1 MRIAVPLTLLVLGL
15 AACTGQAGRAAA
27 PPTGARAAAEPTA
40 AAVQASAAAPPAAA
54 AAPAPPAV
62 TTAELDALA
71 RRIFPGRYHAGC
83 GDLAACPVTDRLRA
97 RVEALSRPAAV
108 GPGPV
113 VQFCRCQNPASGMSV
128 TSEPG
133 ASGGVAHVALV
144 YGPTYTSRIDL
155 VIVRTPDGRLL
166 LDDTRCTG
174 RGADT
179 SIYAPALAGCG
190 R

>member
-15 AACTGQAGRAAA
+15 AACTGQAGGAAA
-27 PPTGARAAAEPTA
+27 PPTGARPGAAPA
-40 AAVQASAAAPPAAA
+40 AGAVQASPAAAAAA

-62 TTAELDALA
+62 TTAGLDALA
-71 RRIFPGRYHAGC
+71 RRIFPGPYPAGC

-97 RVEALSRPAAV
+97 RVQELSRPTG

-113 VQFCRCQNPASGMSV
+113 VEFCRCQNGASGMSV

-133 ASGGVAHVALV
+133 GSGGVAHVALV
-144 YGPTYTSRIDL
+144 YGPTYKSRIDL
-155 VIVRTPDGRLL
+155 LIVRQPDGRLL

-174 RGADT
+174 RGAET
-179 SIYAPALAGCG
+179 SIYAPALAACG
-190 R
+190 A